1 MRSLPFCKSR
11 SPLSFKKG
19 ILGCD
24 PKHHNSRQVL
34 AESVSQQPYSR
45 IFSGR
50 KQPQGYCKQ
59 WKESAQQCL
68 PGEMRQTPTPA
79 AVPAPSGGWGLDMPI
94 SSIPGTQS
102 CFLPGSKHSADAE
115 SPREPRAPLMVVM
128 TCSQTEGAKSAWGP
142 SGFSTGLGSHLFLT
156 SPGVPCALHTAL
168 SSNSASGQGSPQL
181 FEDPTSYLLVN
192 FNKNAE

>member
-1 MRSLPFCKSR
+1 MSLTHPQLRDVGLEHQSEGGVRSLPFCKSR

-94 SSIPGTQS
+94 SSIAGTQN

-115 SPREPRAPLMVVM
+115 SPG
-128 TCSQTEGAKSAWGP
+128 SQGLP
-142 SGFSTGLGSHLFLT
+142 SWL
-156 SPGVPCALHTAL
+156 
-168 SSNSASGQGSPQL
+168 
-181 FEDPTSYLLVN
+181 
-192 FNKNAE
+192 